1 MIETRHNFKSGAE
14 LAKGLAQDVAE
25 WLKDAITERGF
36 AVLAVSGGTTPKP
49 FFVAL
54 SHHKLEWKNVQITLV
69 DERQVDETS
78 PRSNA
83 KLVKEALVQNEAA
96 VAQFIP
102 LYQNP
107 NASNLSRFDVAILGM
122 GNDGHT
128 ASFFPSGDNLA
139 AALDLEQAHSII
151 TMNATG
157 AGEPRLT
164 FTLPRL
170 LTARKLCLHIQG
182 ADKMAVLEKALSG
195 DDQTEMPV
203 RAVIH
208 SPKPLNLYWC
218 P

>member
-1 MIETRHNFKSGAE
+1 MIETRRSFKSSAKLAE
-14 LAKGLAQDVAE
+14 ALASDVAG
-25 WLKDAITERGF
+25 WLVDAIAERGF

-83 KLVKEALVQNEAA
+83 KLVKETLVQNEAA
-96 VAQFIP
+96 AAQFIP

-107 NASNLSRFDVAILGM
+107 NAANLSRFDVAILGM

-128 ASFFPSGDNLA
+128 ASFFPGGDNLA
-139 AALDLEQAHSII
+139 AALDIEQSHSII
-151 TMNATG
+151 SMTAEG
-157 AGEPRLT
+157 AGESRLT

-182 ADKMAVLEKALSG
+182 ADKMAVLEKALG
-195 DDQTEMPV
+195 GEDQTEMPV
-203 RAVIH
+203 RAVLH
-208 SPKPLNLYWC
+208 APKPLNLYWC

>member
-1 MIETRHNFKSGAE
+1 MIETRNSFKTGAE
-14 LAKGLAQDVAE
+14 LAKAFAQDVAG
-25 WLKDAITERGF
+25 WLAAAIDERGF

-49 FFVAL
+49 FFGQL
-54 SHHKLEWKNVQITLV
+54 SQHKLAWKNVQITLV
-69 DERQVDETS
+69 DERQVDEAS

-83 KLVKEALVQNEAA
+83 KLVRESLVCNEANA
-96 VAQFIP
+96 AQFIP

-107 NASNLSRFDVAILGM
+107 NAANLSRFDVAILGM

-128 ASFFPSGDNLA
+128 ASFFPGGDNLA
-139 AALDLEQAHSII
+139 AALDLDQSHSII
-151 TMNATG
+151 TMNAPG

-182 ADKMAVLEKALSG
+182 YDKMTVLEKALAG
-195 DDQTEMPV
+195 EDQTEMPV
-203 RAVIH
+203 RAVLH
-208 SPKPLNLYWC
+208 SPKPTNLYWC